1 MANFIPFKALR
12 PKAELSHQ
20 VSDPPYD
27 VLKLEEAKEII
38 ENNSCSILKAT
49 RPDAM
54 IASDPQRDGQSEY
67 DVAHEMFNQLKN
79 DGFLELEK
87 QDCYHIY
94 AQQMGN
100 HIQYGMVGLCSV
112 DDYWNNV
119 IKKHE
124 HTQPKKE
131 NDRMKHVENLKAH
144 LGPVLMTYR
153 SNTLVN
159 EIVSNTIVNDP
170 EIEFTASDQVSH
182 KIWTIR
188 DPKIVEQLQ
197 HGFTTVESIY
207 IADGHHRTAAAAKV
221 GKDASNTQKGYFLS
235 VLFPDDQMQILPYNR
250 VVKNTFKSAQEVI
263 TELENKFYISE
274 IKRSSPERPKC
285 FHIYIDKKWYLL
297 ELKSEAYPK
306 GSIDKLDV
314 SILQKFILEPVF
326 GIIDPRTDFNL
337 LYVGGIK
344 SLAELE
350 EEAKKSQGIAFS
362 MYPTQLHEI
371 FEIADSGNVMPPKST
386 WFEPKLRS
394 GLFISQY

>member
-27 VLKLEEAKEII
+27 VLKLEEAQQMI
-38 ENNSCSILKAT
+38 EQNSFTILKAT

-54 IASDPQRDGQSEY
+54 IASDPQREGQSEY
-67 DVAHEMFNQLKN
+67 EVAYEMFNQLKKE
-79 DGFLELEK
+79 GLLEQEK

-94 AQQMGN
+94 AQQMGE
-100 HIQYGMVGLCSV
+100 HTQYGMVGLCSV

-131 NDRMKHVENLKAH
+131 NDRMKHVKNLKAH

-153 SNTLVN
+153 SNRLVN
-159 EIVSNTIVNDP
+159 NIVSEAIENEP
-170 EIEFTASDQVSH
+170 EIEFTASDQVAH

-188 DPKIVEQLQ
+188 DPKLVKQLQ
-197 HGFTTVESIY
+197 DGFKSVESIY

-221 GKDASNTQKGYFLS
+221 GKDAPNTQKGYFLA

-250 VVKNTFKSAQEVI
+250 VVKNTSKSAQELI
-263 TELENKFYISE
+263 NELEDKFYISE
-274 IKRSSPERPKC
+274 TERSAPERPKC
-285 FHIYIDKKWYLL
+285 FHAYIDEKWYLL

-306 GSIDKLDV
+306 GYIDRLDV
-314 SILQKFILEPVF
+314 SILQQFILEPVF
-326 GIIDPRTDFNL
+326 GISDPRTDFNL

>member
-12 PKAELSHQ
+12 PRAELSHQ